1 MVAAGMSGAG
11 FRVGVGMLANQQR
24 IQLSD
29 DRYLGAGS
37 GSSGKPSFDPGNGQ
51 SLFVLY
57 TKFGELLCNYLRR
70 TDLGES
76 RLRVGQDILG
86 DADDLSGFLVDCG
99 AGQFFQSISA

>member
-1 MVAAGMSGAG
+1 MGGAS
-11 FRVGVGMLANQQR
+11 FRVGVGMLANQQG
-24 IQLSD
+24 IQLSNN
-29 DRYLGAGS
+29 RYLRAGS

-57 TKFGELLCNYLRR
+57 TKFGELLCNYARR
-70 TDLGES
+70 TDLRES

-86 DADDLSGFLVDCG
+86 DADDLSGFFIDGG